1 MTPRSLFLVCIS
13 FSLLFSCSEDPKLVF
28 NETVFTTEKN
38 TMVEVIIP
46 LASGTN
52 ASVTNAINATIKNH
66 VIKALKIGD
75 TEIINANTIEESINY
90 FNAEF
95 EAFSNDFP
103 EAHPWDAQIDG
114 EVMYQSPE
122 MISVSLSSYVNTGG
136 AHGNL
141 TITFLNFN
149 AKTGNLIKTE
159 ELFNNINAFKKI
171 AKTYFEDTTEGEND
185 VLFDPQSFQLPQN
198 IGFNDE
204 GIILLYNTYEVA
216 PYSSGI
222 IEFTIP
228 FKDVSA
234 LLNFN
239 GS

>member
-46 LASGTN
+46 LASGTD
-52 ASVTNAINATIKNH
+52 ATVTNAINATINTH

-75 TEIINANTIEESINY
+75 PETINAKTIEESINY

-114 EVMYQSPE
+114 EVMYQSYE
-122 MISVSLSSYVNTGG
+122 VISISLSSYLNTGG

-159 ELFNNINAFKKI
+159 ELFNNMNAFEKI

-185 VLFDPQSFQLPQN
+185 ILFDPQSFQLPQN
-198 IGFNDE
+198 IGFNDQ

-216 PYSSGI
+216 PYSTGI

-228 FKDVSA
+228 FEEVSA